1 MVQPFFYQYKCGIFG
16 YVKSESVKYDVLNS
30 IHGTY

>member
-1 MVQPFFYQYKCGIFG
+1 MVQPFFCLYGCGIFG
-16 YVKSESVKYDVLNS
+16 YIKSEPVKQDVWNS